1 MKKFYFLASV
11 LLAANTLTAQIT
23 VDFEDLNLPED
34 SFYNGDDLEGG
45 FTSHGAIFSNNYNPD
60 WGSWSDFSYSSMKDN
75 TTPSFTNQYS
85 AYPAEGAN
93 QSATYG
99 VNTSTGTITFSTE
112 VNVMSVFITNTTY
125 TYLSMR
131 DGDAFS
137 KKFGENGDKDFFYIY
152 IYGHDTEGNKVDS
165 VRIDLADFTSDN
177 ATEHYILENWTEFDL
192 TPLQGVKY
200 LTFEY
205 FSSDVGEWGINTPT
219 YFALDN
225 LVYDDAS
232 SHISKE
238 NKMEFAMFP
247 NPTKEVLH
255 INGEAGE
262 YQILNAQGKV
272 VKSFATMGLTSINIT
287 ELNPGIYFVSNINYP
302 TQMKKLI
309 IQ

>member
-1 MKKFYFLASV
+1 MKKFYILASV
-11 LLAANTLTAQIT
+11 LLAAHTLTAQIT
-23 VDFEDLNLPED
+23 VDFEDLNLPLD
-34 SFYNGDDLEGG
+34 SYYNGDDLEGS
-45 FTSHGAIFSNNYNPD
+45 FTSHGATFSNNYNPD
-60 WGSWSDFSYSSMKDN
+60 WGTWSDFSYSSMRDN
-75 TTPSFTNQYS
+75 TTPDYTNQFS
-85 AYPAEGAN
+85 AYPAKGAGESN
-93 QSATYG
+93 TYA
-99 VNTSTGTITFSTE
+99 VNTSTGTITFPSE
-112 VNVMSVFITNTTY
+112 VNLISVHITNTTY
-125 TYLSMR
+125 AYFSMLQ
-131 DGDAFS
+131 GDDFA
-137 KKFGENGDKDFFYIY
+137 KKFGENGDKDFFYFY
-152 IYGHDTEGNKVDS
+152 IFGHNTENEKVDS
-165 VRIDLADFTSDN
+165 VRIDLADFTSDE
-177 ATEHYILENWTEFDL
+177 AADHYILDSWTEFDL

-272 VKSFATMGLTSINIT
+272 VKSFSTMGLTSINIT
-287 ELNPGIYFVSNINYP
+287 ELNPGIYFVSNMNYP
-302 TQMKKLI
+302 TQVKKLI

>member
-60 WGSWSDFSYSSMKDN
+60 WGSWSDFSYSNMKDN
-75 TTPSFTNQYS
+75 TTPGFINQYS

-99 VNTSTGTITFSTE
+99 VNTSTGTITFPTE

-125 TYLSMR
+125 AYLSMR
-131 DGDAFS
+131 DGDDFG

-152 IYGHDTEGNKVDS
+152 IYGHDTEDNKVDS

-205 FSSDVGEWGINTPT
+205 FSSDVGEWGINTPKF
-219 YFALDN
+219 FALDN
-225 LVYDDAS
+225 LVYDDGTS
-232 SHISKE
+232 NISLETKT
-238 NKMEFAMFP
+238 NFSMFP
-247 NPTKEVLH
+247 NPTKDVLN

-262 YQILNAQGKV
+262 YQILNTQGQV
-272 VKSFATMGLTSINIT
+272 VKSFSNNGFTSVRISD
-287 ELNPGIYFVSNINYP
+287 LKAGVYFVKNNAATSR
-302 TQMKKLI
+302 TKKLI
-309 IQ
+309 VQ